1 MAKQN
6 EGNEQE
12 KRAKA
17 REAREQGTSA
27 SEVGAT
33 TGASKQIAHE
43 TDPKH
48 PEQKTTH
55 PVDR

>member
-1 MAKQN
+1 MAKKN

-12 KRAKA
+12 KRASA
-17 REAREQGTSA
+17 REAREQGKTA
-27 SEVGAT
+27 SELGAT

-48 PEQKTTH
+48 PKQKTTH
-55 PVDR
+55 PVER

>member
-1 MAKQN
+1 MAKKN

-12 KRAKA
+12 KRANA
-17 REAREQGTSA
+17 REAREHRKSA

-33 TGASKQIAHE
+33 TGASKQIDHE

-48 PEQKTTH
+48 PKQKTTH
-55 PVDR
+55 PVER